1 MLECGAQLNVFCG
14 GIRLIVRGKDGGIER
29 RRWWGIKMVSSKSQ
43 TVSHQLS
50 WSQTK
55 HTMNKNIIGFGNL
68 LQEIKQIVAKAKNSA
83 FQFVN
88 QEMLRAYFKIGQKIV
103 EEEQKG
109 KQRADYGSFLLE
121 KLSGI
126 LTEELGKGFSI
137 SNLRNMR
144 QFYLTYKNK
153 IQQSATGELE
163 FKLTW
168 THYCELIKID
178 EEKKRTYFEKYAEQ
192 ENLSVRDLKR
202 QIYSLHYE
210 RLLLSKNKKSL
221 IKRESASLVP
231 QTVEDVIKD
240 PYVLEFLDLESKKEY
255 SEKELETKILDDLQK
270 FLLELGQGFSF
281 VARQKRFTL
290 DNDHFYIDLLF
301 YNIYLKCYVVIELKT
316 EKFKPEDSGQL
327 NFYLNY
333 VRKELNK
340 EGDNEPI
347 GIVLCTGKDKVQVEF
362 ALSRMPNKLFVS
374 KYKLYLP
381 SKEELEREIKKLI

>member
-1 MLECGAQLNVFCG
+1 
-14 GIRLIVRGKDGGIER
+14 
-29 RRWWGIKMVSSKSQ
+29 
-43 TVSHQLS
+43 
-50 WSQTK
+50 
-55 HTMNKNIIGFGNL
+55 MNKNIIGFGNL